1 MGLARELERHQVAE
15 VYGRWAPVYDIVFG
29 PVFNRGRRAAVNA
42 AERVGGRI
50 LEVGVGTGLS
60 LDHYAK
66 SNHIVGVDISEP
78 MLDKARERIKRL
90 RLNNV
95 ETIAVMDA
103 EQLMFPDASFDVVVA
118 QYVVTAVPNPEK
130 ALDEF
135 VRVVRPGG
143 EIILTSRIGA
153 ETGLRGTMEKWLM
166 PVTSR
171 LGWRTEFPWAR
182 YEQWA
187 RKSPVRLLERRELP
201 PMGHFWLI
209 RFARLNNSEAKF
221 FSDPADTH
229 DIAA

>member
-1 MGLARELERHQVAE
+1 
-15 VYGRWAPVYDIVFG
+15 
-29 PVFNRGRRAAVNA
+29 
-42 AERVGGRI
+42 
-50 LEVGVGTGLS
+50 
-60 LDHYAK
+60 
-66 SNHIVGVDISEP
+66 
-78 MLDKARERIKRL
+78 L

-95 ETIAVMDA
+95 KTIAVMDA
-103 EQLMFPDASFDVVVA
+103 EQLTFPDASFDVVVA

-171 LGWRTEFPWAR
+171 LGWRTEFPWTR

-187 RKSPVRLLERRELP
+187 KKSPVRLLERRELP

-209 RFARLNNSEAKF
+209 RFARLNNSEANF
-221 FSDPADTH
+221 FSDPADSR

>member
-29 PVFNRGRRAAVNA
+29 PVFSRGRRAAVNA

-103 EQLMFPDASFDVVVA
+103 EQLTFPDASFDVVVA

-153 ETGLRGTMEKWLM
+153 ETGLRGTMEKWLDAGDQ
-166 PVTSR
+166 P
-171 LGWRTEFPWAR
+171 
-182 YEQWA
+182 
-187 RKSPVRLLERRELP
+187 
-201 PMGHFWLI
+201 
-209 RFARLNNSEAKF
+209 ARLAHRVPVGTIRTVGQEITGSLTGTA
-221 FSDPADTH
+221 
-229 DIAA
+229 